1 MFFKKK
7 SFVAILENMVYTEQ
21 DEQQKGIKQEEI
33 IIFYILSV
41 QREVIYIGLWKKKG
55 KTRWKKLSAKKE
67 SCKMNSC
74 NTDFLVLDTW
84 DFFWESFFYGS
95 TSSLGASAFFY
106 KRINNKVS

>member
-41 QREVIYIGLWKKKG
+41 QREVIYIGL
-55 KTRWKKLSAKKE
+55 
-67 SCKMNSC
+67 
-74 NTDFLVLDTW
+74 
-84 DFFWESFFYGS
+84 
-95 TSSLGASAFFY
+95 
-106 KRINNKVS
+106 